1 VSTFK
6 RLSKYVSLDPNDV
19 VVPEEHF
26 FAVEIPNSSKYY
38 TAISIL
44 NMQKFAPGF
53 SERKF

>member
-19 VVPEEHF
+19 VVPEEYF
-26 FAVEIPNSSKYY
+26 LRRGYPNSGKYY

>member
-1 VSTFK
+1 
-6 RLSKYVSLDPNDV
+6 V

-26 FAVEIPNSSKYY
+26 FRRKYPNSGKYY

-53 SERKF
+53 SERKFQQTGSKYLAALRFE